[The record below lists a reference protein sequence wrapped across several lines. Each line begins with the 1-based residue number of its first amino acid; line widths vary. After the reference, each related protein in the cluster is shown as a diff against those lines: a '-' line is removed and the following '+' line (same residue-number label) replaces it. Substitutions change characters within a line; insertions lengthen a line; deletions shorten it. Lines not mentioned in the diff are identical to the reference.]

1 MSEETQL
8 DRPTLEGK
16 FTKFLDSLFGEVED
30 KSTIVKQFDTETW
43 TVREPLYIAYGE
55 VDGHGDTY
63 KDEAAVEDL
72 IKSFNTANSLG
83 VIQPSLFHK
92 HKTETFKIGN
102 AWLTKSKVKLG
113 DHVLPPLQPMV
124 DITFTSKKA
133 FEARLSGKLM
143 GLSIGAMGCTEL
155 VKYCF
160 EDMKGN
166 PKVKRFIKSFS
177 FLHKGAHLA
186 YTDPTTNGNAAMKND
201 IFELVKSLEM
211 NPLNEDQAKTL
222 EDLEEEFVP
231 LDKKLKSKEA
241 SETAP
246 SISEPSE
253 EVISGVDNENL
264 NKGNDT
270 DMSEELKK
278 QNEMLLKRLA
288 ELEAKDVKNTLS
300 TYNLSDE
307 VAEVLAKALVEAPE
321 AKEAVTKAL
330 DSVVEGYET
339 RLATEAI
346 EKADLVK
353 SLEEAKTVESV
364 APVVVENELAKQ
376 LSVEHGHAEES
387 TPTTSLAKSLAD
399 KVSQNLKSQ

>member
-30 KSTIVKQFDTETW
+30 KSTIIKQFDTDTW
-43 TVREPLYIAYGE
+43 TVQEPLYIAYGE
-55 VDGHGDTY
+55 VDGHGDAY
-63 KDEAAVEDL
+63 KNEEAVEDL
-72 IKSFNTANSLG
+72 VKSFNEGNELG
-83 VIQPSLFHK
+83 VIQPSLFHE
-92 HKTETFKIGN
+92 HKTKTFEIGE
-102 AWLTKSKVKLG
+102 AWLTKSESKLG
-113 DHVLPPLQPMV
+113 DHVLPALQPMV
-124 DITFTSKKA
+124 AITFKSKKA
-133 FEARLSGKLM
+133 FEARLAGKLT
-143 GLSIGAMGCTEL
+143 GLSIGAMGYTEMA
-155 VKYCF
+155 KSDF
-160 EDMKGN
+160 EELKG
-166 PKVKRFIKSFS
+166 KAKAKRLISSFK

-186 YTDPTTNGNAAMKND
+186 YTDPSVGGAASLKND
-201 IFELVKSLEM
+201 IFQLVKGLEM
-211 NPLNEDQAKTL
+211 NPLNAKQAELL
-222 EDLEEEFVP
+222 EELEEEFVP

-307 VAEVLAKALVEAPE
+307 VAEVLAKALVAAPE

-339 RLATEAI
+339 RLATEAT

-353 SLEEAKTVESV
+353 SLEEAKTVEAV